1 MEQQRMIPTRGPD
14 LPPVLGEP
22 PIEGTADV
30 GAQRVARVYA
40 EALYA
45 AAAKDGQVDDILQE
59 MHSLI
64 FDVFR
69 GHPQLETLIAGSA
82 VGRHAKEAVIRKAF
96 QGRASEPFLNF
107 LLVVNRHDR
116 LELLRPILSALH
128 HIDDERKNRVAV
140 QVWSAVQLPDEQRDN
155 LLAQMRQSL
164 QAELKVDFR
173 VDPDLLGGLV
183 VRAGDY
189 VYDHSVRSQLLA
201 IRKELIERSSHEIQS
216 RRDSFSSA
224 V

>member
-1 MEQQRMIPTRGPD
+1 MIPMRGPD
-14 LPPVLGEP
+14 LPPVLGEAP
-22 PIEGTADV
+22 LEGTADV

-40 EALYA
+40 EALYNA
-45 AAAKDGQVDDILQE
+45 ATEAGQTEAVVEE

-64 FDVFR
+64 HDVFR
-69 GHPQLETLIAGSA
+69 GHPDLETLIGGSA
-82 VGRHAKEAVIRKAF
+82 IGRTAKEAVIRKAF
-96 QGRASEPFLNF
+96 EGRSSSLFLQF
-107 LLVVNRHDR
+107 LLVLNRHDR

-128 HIDDERKNRVAV
+128 QIDDEKKNRVPV
-140 QVWSAVQLPDEQRDN
+140 QIRSAVPLSDDQRDK
-155 LLAQMRQSL
+155 LVAQLRQSL
-164 QAELKVDFR
+164 QADLKLDLR
-173 VDPDLLGGLV
+173 VDPDLLGGLI

-216 RRDSFSSA
+216 RRDRFSSP